1 MSIHRDD
8 DHDVLAEQRLAK
20 DLREPAVLAEQVSGW
35 LAGHLGADGPVRV
48 TDVRA
53 PSGSGM
59 SCVTLVMDCA
69 WEPTG
74 EPSDTREQRLVTRIA
89 PDIESY
95 PVFPS
100 YDLSLQYDVMAG
112 VRDHT
117 DVPVPPLVGLE
128 GTGGVLGS
136 PFLVMEHVPGE
147 APLDNPPYVFGGWLL
162 EASPED
168 RARLE
173 DATLEIIGKVHGIT
187 EPRLVFPRLAALAG
201 HDALRAHVD
210 GQRAYYDWTHRVDG
224 VRVPLLERTFDWLER
239 NWPADPGE
247 AVLSWGDARPGNIL
261 WDGFRPT
268 AVLDWEMAALAPREV
283 DVAWYVFIHRF
294 FQDIATVFELPGI
307 PDLAQPERVVS
318 TYERLTGHEVRD
330 LHWYLVYAALRHGI
344 VMAQIM
350 RRRVHFG
357 EETRPEDP
365 DDYVMHRA
373 ALEQLIEEGA

>member
-1 MSIHRDD
+1 MSIQRDEG
-8 DHDVLAEQRLAK
+8 HDVLAEAQLAK

-35 LAGHLGADGPVRV
+35 LTSHVAAAGPVRV
-48 TDVRA
+48 TGVSA

-69 WEPTG
+69 WEAAAEGP
-74 EPSDTREQRLVTRIA
+74 RQQRLVTRIA
-89 PDIESY
+89 PDPESY

-112 VRDHT
+112 VRAHT

-128 GTGGVLGS
+128 ATGDVIGS
-136 PFLVMEHVPGE
+136 PFLVMEHVRGE

-162 EASPED
+162 DASPDE
-168 RARLE
+168 RAVLE
-173 DATLEIIGKVHGIT
+173 EATLGIIGAIHSIA

-201 HDALRAHVD
+201 ADALRSHVAS
-210 GQRAYYDWTHRVDG
+210 QRAYYDWTHRVDG
-224 VRVPLLERTFDWLER
+224 VRVPILERAFDWLER
-239 NWPADPGE
+239 HWPEHPGE

-283 DVAWYVFIHRF
+283 DVAWYIFIHRF

-318 TYERLTGHEVRD
+318 TYERLTGHELRD
-330 LHWYLVYAALRHGI
+330 LHWYVVYAALRHGI

-350 RRRVHFG
+350 RRRAHFG
-357 EETRPEDP
+357 EETRPDDP

-373 ALEQLIEEGA
+373 AIEQLLEES